1 MSALDKEFIST
12 SWTLSVFPIMSNQR
26 ASSTIPPVYQ
36 FSNTTPH
43 TFPLSLSP
51 LFSKDPFLYYYYI
64 ATYHHVFYLSSI
76 SAKYV
81 YRASS
86 RARSNSARVAGN
98 RYYYVR
104 SGSRGGRSHHSP
116 KRLAGPEHV
125 GFSFERIQFN
135 SIQPIQVDL
144 SKPILP
150 LFGDNWTE
158 SRKHHERRDSPLF
171 QLVVGKKA
179 RKGGRSI

>member
-43 TFPLSLSP
+43 TFPLSLSL
-51 LFSKDPFLYYYYI
+51 LFSKDPFLYYYYYYI

-135 SIQPIQVDL
+135 SIQPI
-144 SKPILP
+144 
-150 LFGDNWTE
+150 
-158 SRKHHERRDSPLF
+158 H
-171 QLVVGKKA
+171 
-179 RKGGRSI
+179 RSIFLNRSFPSWATIGRNRGNITRGAILHYSSWW

>member
-26 ASSTIPPVYQ
+26 ASSTIPSVYR

-51 LFSKDPFLYYYYI
+51 LFSKDPFLYYYCYYI

-135 SIQPIQVDL
+135 SIQSI
-144 SKPILP
+144 
-150 LFGDNWTE
+150 
-158 SRKHHERRDSPLF
+158 H
-171 QLVVGKKA
+171 
-179 RKGGRSI
+179 RSIFLNRSFPSSATIGRNRGNITRGAILHYSSWW